1 MTRITAGRT
10 LLLLLLL
17 AAACPAQS
25 RAEPLT
31 NRPCDERGASAVRDG
46 VKYYCVLDGAQ
57 GKQVWLPADEVMPPG
72 HKLRR

>member
-1 MTRITAGRT
+1 MKGITAGWP
-10 LLLLLLL
+10 LLLLLVLV
-17 AAACPAQS
+17 AANPAQS

-31 NRPCDERGASAVRDG
+31 NQPCNERGASAVRDG
-46 VKYYCVLDGAQ
+46 VKYYCVFDGGQ

>member
-1 MTRITAGRT
+1 MTRTTAGWT
-10 LLLLLLL
+10 PLLLMLL
-17 AAACPAQS
+17 AAAYPAQS

-31 NRPCDERGASAVRDG
+31 NQPCDERGASTERDG

-72 HKLRR
+72 HRLRR